1 MSFKYPPGT
10 ERRVKAQPVNLCCCR
25 ECRACPPAAAHAPPK
40 CPKVG
45 LLEPPSRAKHPSLP
59 APRAPSQGRAA
70 AHPLLSA
77 RAVMMCPAPGS
88 GCARLGVCPARPS
101 GRCCRH
107 LLARGR
113 GAAAAHPAAPTK
125 HLPSILCGAVG
136 RCNCDL
142 ALISHPLNV
151 LKMMAEGSRV
161 DLIVLSK
168 LSIRI
173 CFLQKSLSGRN
184 SPWPGFS
191 MRAGQE
197 KGERRARQ
205 RK

>member
-1 MSFKYPPGT
+1 MSQSG
-10 ERRVKAQPVNLCCCR
+10 A
-25 ECRACPPAAAHAPPK
+25 
-40 CPKVG
+40 VG
-45 LLEPPSRAKHPSLP
+45 LLGPPLSAKHPSLP
-59 APRAPSQGRAA
+59 APRAPSRGRAA

-88 GCARLGVCPARPS
+88 GCAGLGLCPAPGSGCAGLGMCPAQPS